1 VDIQPLAIDGAFLIT
16 PAIHKDGRGEF
27 VEWFRADLL
36 KQATG
41 MDFTVAQANFY
52 ISAKGTVRGIHY
64 ADVPP
69 GQAKYVMCAA
79 GSLRDYVV
87 DIRVGSPTFGQWDAV
102 DITARE
108 RNAVVLDVGLG
119 HAFVALE
126 ENTMVTYLVTDHYKP
141 HAEHAIAPLD
151 IDIALE
157 FPLPP
162 ASLLLSQ
169 KDSMAPSFA
178 IAQEQG
184 MLPKW
189 QGLAT

>member
-41 MDFTVAQANFY
+41 MDFTVAQANFS

-108 RNAVVLDVGLG
+108 RNAVVRDVGLG

-178 IAQEQG
+178 IAQKQG